1 MEVPPLL
8 VALMV
13 TSQVFADTSASSS
26 GHRVSKRYT
35 INPLGYKWTHANI
48 TYKLESFPDTLSAD
62 ATRQALSSAFS
73 KWSDVSP
80 LSFTEVRQ
88 RDADITIG
96 SATRRAR
103 ARASVSVNGRASFYA
118 LNHSDCASSPLH
130 PCFDGINGE
139 LAHAF
144 LPPRGE
150 IHFDKHEFWIIG
162 RSRFS
167 WSRGV
172 WLNDLVQVA
181 AHEIGHVL
189 GLWHSAD
196 PHALMNPNATTT
208 GQRDVGPDDV
218 RAIRRLYGCVD
229 KRRACE
235 RWAGSGLCQRRKRL
249 MMRTCPRRCRLCSEA
264 PEAMT
269 TLPPPTNV
277 RVKVVS
283 RGKVV
288 GFRCGTKNPPWPAPK
303 VSWYKDG
310 ERIAA
315 SVPGHIALKGR
326 DLRIVANEFNEG
338 VYTCHL
344 HGRGGAPAANSW
356 SVRLRKPAG
365 RPQLTRPQS
374 AAT

>member
-8 VALMV
+8 VALM
-13 TSQVFADTSASSS
+13 VFADTSASSS

-48 TYKLESFPDTLSAD
+48 TYRLESFPDTLSAD

-96 SATRRAR
+96 SATRNPAR
-103 ARASVSVNGRASFYA
+103 ARVCECKRACKYVLYLCAPPQGFYA

-269 TLPPPTNV
+269 TPPPPANV

-288 GFRCGTKNPPWPAPK
+288 GFRCGTKNLPWPAPK

-344 HGRGGAPAANSW
+344 HGRAPAANSW
-356 SVRLRKPAG
+356 SVRLRPAG
-365 RPQLTRPQS
+365 RS
-374 AAT
+374 

>member
-1 MEVPPLL
+1 MEIPPLL

-48 TYKLESFPDTLSAD
+48 TYRLESFPDTLSAD
-62 ATRQALSSAFS
+62 ATRQGLSSAFS

-96 SATRRAR
+96 
-103 ARASVSVNGRASFYA
+103 FYA

-189 GLWHSAD
+189 GLWHSAH

-249 MMRTCPRRCRLCSEA
+249 MLRTCPRRCRLCSEA

-269 TLPPPTNV
+269 TPPPPANV

-288 GFRCGTKNPPWPAPK
+288 GFRCGTKNLPWPAPK

-344 HGRGGAPAANSW
+344 HGRGRASAANSW

-365 RPQLTRPQS
+365 WPQLTRSQS
-374 AAT
+374 AST